1 MADNKWD
8 KMDFHEKL
16 EWWSNNLTI
25 LGFSLIGIAIAFYL
39 LKIIK

>member
-16 EWWSNNLTI
+16 EWWSNNLLI
-25 LGFSLIGIAIAFYL
+25 LGFTIIALAFL
-39 LKIIK
+39 FAIIF